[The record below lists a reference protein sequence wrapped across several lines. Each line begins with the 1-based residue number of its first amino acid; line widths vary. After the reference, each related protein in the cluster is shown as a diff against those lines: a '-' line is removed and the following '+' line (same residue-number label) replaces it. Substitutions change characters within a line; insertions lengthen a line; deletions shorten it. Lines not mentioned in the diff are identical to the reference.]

1 MDKIISKSDKET
13 KEVAKKIAKEV
24 LSKKLEKRA
33 VVLALKGNLGA
44 GKTTFAQGF
53 AKGLGIRA
61 KILSPTFNIM
71 KRFKIQ
77 DSRFKNFYHIDCY
90 RLKGKKDLE
99 VLGFK
104 EVVLNSKNVII
115 VEWPDKIKS
124 LLPKNTIY
132 INFKHLEGHER
143 RLLIKK

>member
-77 DSRFKNFYHIDCY
+77 EFLPY
-90 RLKGKKDLE
+90 RLL
-99 VLGFK
+99 
-104 EVVLNSKNVII
+104 
-115 VEWPDKIKS
+115 
-124 LLPKNTIY
+124 
-132 INFKHLEGHER
+132 
-143 RLLIKK
+143 